1 MKKISME
8 KIEKLARLLVD
19 YSTQVKKRDRV
30 QITCDYPAAELA
42 LEIYKYSL
50 QKGANP
56 WIKVDIPG
64 RRYIFYKYSQKQQLL
79 FFPEHEMYE
88 IKNTDVYI
96 ALRAPTNV
104 KELASIDPKKL
115 STHMKTLKPI
125 TDWRVEKTRW
135 SLFYY
140 PTEAQAQEAGMSL
153 KEYEDFVFNSCF
165 LDWKALSKKMQKIKN
180 KLEETKNVEIFG
192 KETQL
197 KFSVEKR
204 KAVVADGKYNMPDG
218 EVFTSV
224 VENTTNGEIYYE
236 IPAVYMGNE
245 AEGIKLKFKNGK
257 VVEAK
262 AERGEKFL
270 KQMLSTDA
278 GAKRIGEFGIGLNY
292 KIKRAVKNIL
302 FDEKIG
308 GTIHTALGN
317 GYKETLSKNVSAI
330 HWDIIKDLRK
340 NGEIYFDKELV
351 MKNGKWLI

>member
-1 MKKISME
+1 ME
-8 KIEKLARLLVD
+8 KIERLSKILVD
-19 YSTQVKKRDRV
+19 YSTNIKKGDKV
-30 QITCDYPAAELA
+30 QIVFDLAASPLA

-64 RRYIFYKYSQKQQLL
+64 RRYIFYKYSKKQQLI
-79 FFPEHEMYE
+79 FFPKHEMFE

-104 KELASIDPKKL
+104 KELANVEPEKL
-115 STHMKTLKPI
+115 SLHSRTLKPI

-135 SLFYY
+135 CLFYY

-153 KEYEDFVFNSCF
+153 KEYEEFVFDSCF
-165 LDWKALSKKMQKIKN
+165 MDWAALSKYMQKIKERVE
-180 KLEETKNVEIFG
+180 KTKRVEIYG
-192 KETQL
+192 NQTNIS
-197 KFSVEKR
+197 FSVEKR

-224 VENTTNGEIYYE
+224 VENSVKGEIYYE
-236 IPAVYMGNE
+236 IPAIYMGNE
-245 AEGIKLKFKNGK
+245 AEGIRLEFKNGK
-257 VVEAK
+257 VVKAK
-262 AERGEKFL
+262 AEKGERFL
-270 KQMLSTDA
+270 KQMLATDK

-292 KIKRAVKNIL
+292 KIKKAVKNII

-330 HWDIIKDLRK
+330 HWDLIKDLRK
-340 NGEIYFDKELV
+340 DGEIYFDKELV
-351 MKNGKWLI
+351 MKNGKWIIE